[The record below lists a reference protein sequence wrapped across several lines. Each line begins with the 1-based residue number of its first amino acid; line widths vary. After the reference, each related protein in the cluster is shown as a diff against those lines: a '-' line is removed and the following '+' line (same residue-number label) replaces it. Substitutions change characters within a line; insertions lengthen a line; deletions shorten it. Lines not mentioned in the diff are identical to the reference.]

1 MKLIIF
7 ILCVIL
13 IAGLLIRIILTRA
26 DCVSPL
32 LMRLREAG
40 IPAGDAERTLAG
52 GEFWQ
57 RQKALMTEREVHFM
71 KGLFHVVDM
80 KRWYLCPQVRVAD
93 LVQLDGKLR
102 PRSRQWWQL
111 FRMVSQWHV
120 DVVIVE
126 RRTFS
131 IVAAIELDDASHLR
145 SERKRRDILLEEVLR
160 QAGIPLLRSHDA
172 KKLQQMTGEWLDV
185 CKAGQQAT
193 GGDITQKLST
203 SPERS

>member
-26 DCVSPL
+26 DSVSPL

-40 IPAGDAERTLAG
+40 IPVGDAERALAG

-57 RQKALMTEREVHFM
+57 RQKALMTEREVYFM
-71 KGLFHVVDM
+71 KGLFHIVDM

-102 PRSRQWWQL
+102 PRSRLWWQL

-131 IVAAIELDDASHLR
+131 IVAAIELDDVSHLR
-145 SERKRRDILLEEVLR
+145 PERKRRDILLEEVLR
-160 QAGIPLLRSHDA
+160 QAGIPLFRSHDA
-172 KKLQQMTGEWLDV
+172 KKLQQMTGEWLDA
-185 CKAGQQAT
+185 CKAGQRAT
-193 GGDITQKLST
+193 GGDITQKSSP
-203 SPERS
+203 SPEQG

>member
-26 DCVSPL
+26 DSVSPL

-40 IPAGDAERTLAG
+40 IPVGDAERALAG

-57 RQKALMTEREVHFM
+57 RQKALMTEREVYFM
-71 KGLFHVVDM
+71 KGLFHIVDM

-131 IVAAIELDDASHLR
+131 IVAAIELDDVSHLR
-145 SERKRRDILLEEVLR
+145 PERKRRDILLEEVLR
-160 QAGIPLLRSHDA
+160 QAGIPLFRSHDA
-172 KKLQQMTGEWLDV
+172 KKLQQMTGEWLDA
-185 CKAGQQAT
+185 CKAGQRAT
-193 GGDITQKLST
+193 GGDITQKSSP
-203 SPERS
+203 SPERG